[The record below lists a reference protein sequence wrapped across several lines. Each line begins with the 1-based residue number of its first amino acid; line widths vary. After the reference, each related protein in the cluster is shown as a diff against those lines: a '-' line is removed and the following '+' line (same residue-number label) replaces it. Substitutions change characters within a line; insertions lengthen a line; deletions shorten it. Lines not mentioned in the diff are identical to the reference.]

1 MWTELL
7 VVIARGLLQYYVEE
21 YCTQA
26 ARRPRQERRK
36 KGAKSAPKEAPR
48 PARAEEPMHSAG
60 WGPPKEASL
69 VNLIKIETD
78 NGTTVAAASFIGE
91 ETFGVTRV
99 QRERQPGE
107 SRRTRRK
114 TQPAARVP
122 AADAVATVRDKYYT
136 DAVQRMREWGHAE
149 HARKEAEAQHQAEE
163 AGEAT
168 QRPAPSYPPV
178 PLVQV
183 SRTRPAGTPPLAVSG
198 LTTETLVLLELGE
211 PLTYV
216 CAAA

>member
-21 YCTQA
+21 YCTPA

-36 KGAKSAPKEAPR
+36 KGAKRAPKEAPR
-48 PARAEEPMHSAG
+48 PATAEEPMHSAG

-78 NGTTVAAASFIGE
+78 EGTTIAAASFIGE
-91 ETFGVTRV
+91 ENFGVTRV

-107 SRRTRRK
+107 SRRVRRK
-114 TQPAARVP
+114 TQPAAQVP

-149 HARKEAEAQHQAEE
+149 HARQEAKAQRQAEE
-163 AGEAT
+163 AEEAA
-168 QRPAPSYPPV
+168 QRSAPAYPPAPR
-178 PLVQV
+178 VQV
-183 SRTRPAGTPPLAVSG
+183 PRTRPAGTPPLAVSG

>member
-1 MWTELL
+1 
-7 VVIARGLLQYYVEE
+7 
-21 YCTQA
+21 
-26 ARRPRQERRK
+26 
-36 KGAKSAPKEAPR
+36 
-48 PARAEEPMHSAG
+48 MHTAG

-78 NGTTVAAASFIGE
+78 DATTIAAASFIGE
-91 ETFGVTRV
+91 ECFGVTKV

-114 TQPAARVP
+114 AQPAAQLP
-122 AADAVATVRDKYYT
+122 ADAEAAVAALRDKYYA

-149 HARKEAEAQHQAEE
+149 HARQQAEAQRLAEE
-163 AGEAT
+163 AEEAEEAA
-168 QRPAPSYPPV
+168 QRPAPSYPPM

-183 SRTRPAGTPPLAVSG
+183 PRTRPAGTPPLAVSG

>member
-1 MWTELL
+1 M
-7 VVIARGLLQYYVEE
+7 
-21 YCTQA
+21 
-26 ARRPRQERRK
+26 
-36 KGAKSAPKEAPR
+36 
-48 PARAEEPMHSAG
+48 
-60 WGPPKEASL
+60 
-69 VNLIKIETD
+69 NLIKIETD
-78 NGTTVAAASFIGE
+78 DATTIAAASFIGE
-91 ETFGVTRV
+91 ECFGVTRV

-114 TQPAARVP
+114 APPAAQLP
-122 AADAVATVRDKYYT
+122 ADAEAAVAALRDKYYA

-149 HARKEAEAQHQAEE
+149 HARQQAEAQRLAEE
-163 AGEAT
+163 AA
-168 QRPAPSYPPV
+168 QRPASSYPPI

-183 SRTRPAGTPPLAVSG
+183 PRTRPAGTPPLAVSG